1 MSLMFASSTF
11 AIKLMEPI
19 TSACVQRLLLATP
32 LHPSIFVSLPLI
44 VGGACMFTGNP
55 LTDTSL
61 SKGTLLAFLSNVI
74 LAVRNAT
81 IKKDQHNS
89 SRLNLRPSSTIAM
102 VIICHLVFTTVLY
115 LIESHFGAEN
125 ILTRAVFFTVLS
137 SVFHVVY
144 SYIST
149 NMVLRYMSV
158 LSHSVCNIMKRVLVV
173 ILLYI
178 VGSRHASFSNF
189 LGLMVSTVGLFIYV
203 GFKVSLKNSNDRD
216 ATPKEQGKRDR
227 MSIKIAAFLISLVC
241 LSIIGMYSDT
251 NVKLRHRF
259 DNVAKMPLEDFA
271 LRSFGRKSLD
281 MMDTSDL
288 EPYVDDG
295 HFENGPRLKR
305 FLRKKLIQTPYDT
318 DILSPH
324 LKTSTEVIREAQRV
338 HFNLFK
344 DLLRGF
350 RYAMLLDVAALEN
363 KGDPAISS
371 GEIYLLRRLGIDLI
385 YYCSFRL
392 CTDKNLQYAQN
403 MSSIYSNK
411 ELVILVHGGGN
422 IVGYPVSDILRF
434 KILDLFKGFKI
445 VVMPQSIFL
454 IRQNT
459 HFEHCKKLYCCNK
472 NLTFVLRD
480 RQSLA
485 MAQTFFNNGT
495 NLIMTPDMAFQIGR
509 VKRYMSPMYDIL
521 WLKRKDIETPN
532 YKIPRIPEE
541 VSVTIQDWLHFLT
554 PKGNNSLENAFLI
567 ATNGMMF
574 LQRGRVVITDRLH
587 GHILC
592 TLLDIPHVL
601 IDNKYKKLSSYHRTW
616 TRGVENTLI
625 TTNATEA
632 VSLALQLLKKYTNVI
647 PPVAPF
653 MNVVENPV

>member
-1 MSLMFASSTF
+1 MALMFASSTF

-19 TSACVQRLLLATP
+19 TSVCVQRLLLATP

-55 LTDTSL
+55 LADTSL
-61 SKGTLLAFLSNVI
+61 SKGTLMAFLSNVI
-74 LAVRNAT
+74 LAVRNAA

-89 SRLNLRPSSTIAM
+89 SRMNLRPSSTIAM

-115 LIESHFGAEN
+115 LIETHYGAEN

-144 SYIST
+144 SYISS
-149 NMVLRYMSV
+149 NIVLRYMSV

-203 GFKVSLKNSNDRD
+203 GFKVSLKISNNRD
-216 ATPKEQGKRDR
+216 VTSKEQGKRDR

-241 LSIIGMYSDT
+241 LSIIGMYSD
-251 NVKLRHRF
+251 VLRYRY
-259 DNVAKMPLEDFA
+259 DNVAKMPLEDFES
-271 LRSFGRKSLD
+271 RSFGRKSLD
-281 MMDTSDL
+281 IMDTSDL
-288 EPYVDDG
+288 EPDEG
-295 HFENGPRLKR
+295 HFENILRLKR

-318 DILSPH
+318 DILSLH
-324 LKTSTEVIREAQRV
+324 LKTSTDVIREAQRV

-350 RYAMLLDVAALEN
+350 RYAMLFDVAVFEN

-385 YYCSFRL
+385 YYCSISY
-392 CTDKNLQYAQN
+392 CTDKNLHYAKN

-422 IVGYPVSDILRF
+422 IVGYAMNDVHRF
-434 KILDLFKGFKI
+434 KVLKLFKGFKL
-445 VVMPQSIFL
+445 VVLSQSIFL
-454 IRQNT
+454 KDKNA
-459 HFEHCKKLYCCNK
+459 HFELCKQFYCCNK
-472 NLTFVLRD
+472 NLTLVLRD
-480 RQSLA
+480 RQSLS
-485 MAQTFFNNGT
+485 MAQTYFNNGT
-495 NLIMTPDMAFQIGR
+495 NLIMAPDMAFQIGR

-521 WLKRKDIETPN
+521 WLKRNDDETPN
-532 YKIPRIPEE
+532 YTIPRIPEG
-541 VSVTIQDWLHFLT
+541 VSVKVKDWWGFLT
-554 PKGNNSLENAFLI
+554 PKGDNPLENAFLI

-632 VSLALQLLKKYTNVI
+632 VSLALQLLKKYTDVI

-653 MNVVENPV
+653 MNVIENPG